1 MLLRQIQI
9 RSLTPSTSKKRNAHD
24 RAAPVLA
31 TFSRGIFVCRSG
43 LTTQL
48 GGNHESLALCG
59 GTARRGAGGDIS
71 ARDCHSTRAHVRT
84 IVAAARP
91 WRSGQATKRWCWPP
105 ARQTGCNSWTEENV
119 GPIVTALSS
128 PGFCSRGRSD
138 DNDGC
143 ATAGRPVI
151 SLLTS
156 PLKREDVDG
165 D

>member
-9 RSLTPSTSKKRNAHD
+9 RSLTASTPKKRNAAC

-31 TFSRGIFVCRSG
+31 TFLAAAYLSAGR
-43 LTTQL
+43 

-71 ARDCHSTRAHVRT
+71 ARDCHSTRAESVAHVRHDCRGCET
-84 IVAAARP
+84 PALRPGDEALVLAACEA
-91 WRSGQATKRWCWPP
+91 SGLYFLDRRERW
-105 ARQTGCNSWTEENV
+105 
-119 GPIVTALSS
+119 PIVTALSS
-128 PGFCSRGRSD
+128 PGFCSRGRSN

-151 SLLTS
+151 FADESAQAGG
-156 PLKREDVDG
+156 R
-165 D
+165 